1 MLEGIVDL
9 IQISVG
15 IYYSPVDTHQFSSM
29 FVPHGVNAELSEIV
43 KKYTKLPVGV
53 VGGINSPEQAE
64 EILEKGQAEYG
75 YRFRK
80 TKYSGSR
87 IC

>member
-29 FVPHGVNAELSEIV
+29 FVPHEV
-43 KKYTKLPVGV
+43 
-53 VGGINSPEQAE
+53 
-64 EILEKGQAEYG
+64 
-75 YRFRK
+75 
-80 TKYSGSR
+80 
-87 IC
+87 